1 MHGEVNFTGKRGL
14 ASETNMAP
22 DSFSWNEFC
31 PEPSLLPMSHTPHPE
46 GESLI
51 LGFLRGMGPSEAPD
65 GAPHCGPSDKDA
77 VMCSIM
83 VLNSVIE
90 REGNRML
97 EEHNLTLPQW
107 LALGCVASGG
117 ADGVPHSAI
126 GSRLMLSKAPV
137 TGVVDR
143 LEKAGLVERH
153 PDLHDRRVSRVV
165 ITDAGTAMWWRV
177 EGAFALFS
185 GELLAGFL
193 DEGEQK
199 QLLHLLGRM
208 LSAFAARDA
217 GVLGEWQR
225 PFGGE
230 LETL

>member
-1 MHGEVNFTGKRGL
+1 
-14 ASETNMAP
+14 
-22 DSFSWNEFC
+22 
-31 PEPSLLPMSHTPHPE
+31 
-46 GESLI
+46 
-51 LGFLRGMGPSEAPD
+51 MGPEQSPD
-65 GAPHCGPSDKDA
+65 GSRHEGPTDKDA

-90 REGNRML
+90 RHGNRML

-107 LALGCVASGG
+107 LALGCVAAGG
-117 ADGVPHSAI
+117 AEGVPHSAI

-165 ITDAGTAMWWRV
+165 ITEAGTQMWWRV
-177 EGAFALFS
+177 EGAFAQFS
-185 GELLAGFL
+185 GELFAGFL
-193 DEGEQK
+193 GEEEQK

-208 LSAFAARDA
+208 LGAFAARDP
-217 GVLGEWQR
+217 GVLSEWQR
-225 PFGGE
+225 PFAGE
-230 LETL
+230 LESV